1 MDRAGISHTNRP
13 YKSPIQISHTNFP
26 YKQPRAGLMSPL
38 ANYRPRQ
45 PHPHTYAPAGY
56 APSTSIRDDLLR
68 SSGYEMTERQGLG
81 GTGGG
86 GGGRQGLGGG
96 GRIDSSEA
104 RARGMMGAMG
114 GGSFPGGE
122 PAHVPSLLRPLT
134 GAFAG
139 SDYNDD
145 IGGLGGHQTG
155 PMDESSMAALCERRL
170 FFELSSL
177 PRPDEAVRQVL
188 HRLRDFAARQQL
200 PPFYMPPEKKLTA
213 EEKEKDNKDKDRD
226 RDRGYLGY
234 SVDKEKENREKS
246 QSTDKDPYAS
256 KVTTDK
262 KDKDKDKEKEVVL
275 PPASYLTAGHVSCE
289 QLRDALSSAGLVFTS
304 HEVIEWS
311 TERHTHMH
319 IVPPLTS
326 FPFTSSNLIPL
337 HLLSTPL
344 HPLSIPIPLSTPS
357 PSLPRSSS

>member
-1 MDRAGISHTNRP
+1 
-13 YKSPIQISHTNFP
+13 
-26 YKQPRAGLMSPL
+26 MSPL

-81 GTGGG
+81 GGGGG

-104 RARGMMGAMG
+104 RTRGMMGAMG
-114 GGSFPGGE
+114 GGGFPGGE
-122 PAHVPSLLRPLT
+122 IAHVPSLLRPLT

-145 IGGLGGHQTG
+145 IGGLGGHQAG

-200 PPFYMPPEKKLTA
+200 PPFYMPPEKKMTA
-213 EEKEKDNKDKDRD
+213 EEKEKDNKDKD

-246 QSTDKDPYAS
+246 QSTDKDPYSS
-256 KVTTDK
+256 KDTTDK

-311 TERHTHMH
+311 TERHTYRH

-326 FPFTSSNLIPL
+326 VPFTSSQPPF
-337 HLLSTPL
+337 TPFQ
-344 HPLSIPIPLSTPS
+344 PPIPS
-357 PSLPRSSS
+357 